1 LVLVISVRAATH
13 PALDTET
20 LARARTGD
28 KQAISTVLELHYEQ
42 IHRMLVHLVGRSPDL
57 DDLRQQVLLAIV
69 QGLPAFRA
77 DSSFST
83 WIGGICVNVA
93 KTHFRT
99 KRVRSERTID
109 DGQPAID
116 DTRGHDASAQIES
129 RAELVAVE
137 RALGT
142 LSLEQRTAFILA
154 NVYGHSVEEVA
165 KMMKAAKSTTR
176 LRLYYGRKKFYAA
189 LGRAETVARRET
201 EGGAG

>member
-1 LVLVISVRAATH
+1 MRAATH

-57 DDLRQQVLLAIV
+57 DDMRQQVLLAIV
-69 QGLPAFRA
+69 QGLPSFRA

-93 KTHFRT
+93 KTHYRA
-99 KRVRSERTID
+99 KRKRSERTVD

-116 DTRGHDASAQIES
+116 DTRGIDAAAQIES

-137 RALGT
+137 RALGV

-154 NVYGHSVEEVA
+154 TVYGHSVEEVA
-165 KMMKAAKSTTR
+165 TMMRSAKSTTR

-189 LGRAETVARRET
+189 LGRAETVSRRET
-201 EGGAG
+201 EGGGA

>member
-1 LVLVISVRAATH
+1 MRAATH
-13 PALDTET
+13 PALDSET

-28 KQAISTVLELHYEQ
+28 RHAITTVLELHYEQ

-93 KTHFRT
+93 KTHYRA
-99 KRVRSERTID
+99 KRKRSERTID

-116 DTRGHDASAQIES
+116 EARGADSAAQIES

-137 RALGT
+137 RALAT
-142 LSLEQRTAFILA
+142 LSLEQRTALVLA
-154 NVYGHSVEEVA
+154 NVYGHSIDEIA

-176 LRLYYGRKKFYAA
+176 LRLYYGRKKLATA
-189 LGRAETVARRET
+189 LGRRASTRSESESEGVA
-201 EGGAG
+201 

>member
-1 LVLVISVRAATH
+1 MVRAATH

-28 KQAISTVLELHYEQ
+28 KHAITTVLELHYEQ

-69 QGLPAFRA
+69 QGISSFRA

-93 KTHFRT
+93 RTHYRT

-116 DTRGHDASAQIES
+116 ATGVDTSAQLES
-129 RAELVAVE
+129 RAELVAIE

-142 LSLEQRTAFILA
+142 LSLEQRTSFILA
-154 NVYGHSVEEVA
+154 NVYGHSVEEIA

-189 LGRAETVARRET
+189 LGRRVTTRAESEGVA
-201 EGGAG
+201 